1 MAKRTRAARGA
12 APAAT
17 KPSVSEPSTKPSA
30 PAPSTKPSAPARVR
44 GLPLATRPRFW
55 LDFERSWAS
64 WICFRFVF
72 FGLHAV
78 DAVLQLSHAPRY
90 GAGDFNVTQVPLPLP
105 DPSRVGM
112 SFVYGAMAIAFAML
126 ALGVGVRVLLPLAAA
141 LYSYAYFIS
150 QLDSYQHHYLM
161 CLLLI
166 VLCFVPTAPTR
177 VGADGRRW
185 VQSWALRLALV
196 QLAIVYLWAAIAKL
210 EGPWL
215 DGTLLTRQLRPDS
228 SLRTVV
234 SALGFATV
242 AKLVLV
248 TEATLA
254 ATVWNR
260 RAWFVAL
267 PLGLGLHLGVEWM
280 DLDIGLFSYYMLG
293 SYLLVMPALVPE
305 GVVIAV
311 TRLGRPLA
319 AIPTTVWLG
328 LAAIALGLG
337 VVLVARHPLPL
348 GAATVAGVAMIAGAA
363 IARRARGLRGVA
375 GALGAGAAGFAIILG
390 VLATT
395 DTAPDHFRMWAGASR
410 RMHLPT
416 ERAAYEGLLAVDPRS
431 EYAHYYLGQLDL
443 AAGAVDAARAHFAAG
458 QRGAPTRARCYL
470 AEVDLLIG
478 RGELADARAV
488 VERGLTHAPAD
499 AELLARR
506 ARLGAIDAR

>member
-1 MAKRTRAARGA
+1 MARRTRAGLVASRVTSTTT
-12 APAAT
+12 AT
-17 KPSVSEPSTKPSA
+17 
-30 PAPSTKPSAPARVR
+30 PAPSPARVR
-44 GLPLATRPRFW
+44 GLPVATRPRFW

-64 WICFRFVF
+64 WVCFRFVF
-72 FGLHAV
+72 FGLHAI
-78 DAVLQLSHAPRY
+78 DAVLQLAHAPRY
-90 GAGDFNVTQVPLPLP
+90 GAGDFNVTQIPLPLP

-112 SFVYGAMAIAFAML
+112 SFVYGALAIAFALL
-126 ALGVGVRVLLPLAAA
+126 AFGVGVRALLPLAAA
-141 LYSYAYFIS
+141 LYSYAYFVS

-161 CLLLI
+161 CLLLV

-177 VGADGRRW
+177 TGADGRRW

-196 QLAIVYLWAAIAKL
+196 QLAIVYLWAAVAKL
-210 EGPWL
+210 EAPWL

-228 SLRTVV
+228 SLRGVV

-293 SYLLVMPALVPE
+293 SYLLVMPAVVPE
-305 GVVIAV
+305 GAL
-311 TRLGRPLA
+311 TFGARALRPLA
-319 AIPTTVWLG
+319 TIPTTVWLV
-328 LAAIALGLG
+328 AATLALGVG
-337 VVLVARHPLPL
+337 VVMVARHPLPL
-348 GAATVAGVAMIAGAA
+348 GAATVVGLAMIAGAA
-363 IARRARGLRGVA
+363 IARRARGARGTA
-375 GALGAGAAGFAIILG
+375 GVLGAGAAGFAIILG

-416 ERAAYEGLLAVDPRS
+416 ERAAYQGLLAVDPRS

-470 AEVDLLIG
+470 AEAELLVG
-478 RGELADARAV
+478 RGEVALAIAV

-499 AELLARR
+499 AELR
-506 ARLGAIDAR
+506 ARLARLRGTDAR